1 MFLGISKIFFP
12 KYKVLYMQM
21 DEKWFYA
28 KVIRM
33 FNKCI
38 ASLGIDIA
46 RGMTKNKKNMEKL
59 MVIVVSRF
67 FPHNNNIELGG
78 TGVKIDSHR
87 VGRYARRK
95 KILTKGNIM
104 KTTLH
109 IHIPRMKKI
118 N

>member
-1 MFLGISKIFFP
+1 
-12 KYKVLYMQM
+12 M

-46 RGMTKNKKNMEKL
+46 RGMSKNKRNIEKL
-59 MVIVVSRF
+59 MVIVVSGF

-78 TGVKIDSHR
+78 RGVKIDFHR
-87 VGRYARRK
+87 VGRYVRRK
-95 KILTKGNIM
+95 KIHTKGNIM
-104 KTTLH
+104 KTSHH
-109 IHIPRMKKI
+109 IHTPRMKKI